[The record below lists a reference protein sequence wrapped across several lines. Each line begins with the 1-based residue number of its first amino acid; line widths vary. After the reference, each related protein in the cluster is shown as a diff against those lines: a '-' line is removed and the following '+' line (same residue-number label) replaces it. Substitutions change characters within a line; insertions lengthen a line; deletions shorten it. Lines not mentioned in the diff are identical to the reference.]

1 MVSGK
6 NYQISLPHI
15 RDRNDKALLLAAGHS
30 SRMGT
35 PKWQLR
41 MPSGEFF
48 AGYLYRRFK
57 EFGCNVRMVVNSDDF
72 AAISSD
78 EELKNIPLVLNSRPD
93 LGRFYSLRCGLEQL
107 PEASHCFLHNIDNPF
122 VEPGLLEVLQTA
134 LGDHDYVLPEYQG
147 RGGHPLLIS
156 RAMVLQVLQ
165 QKEPWPD
172 LRSFIENF
180 HGKRVSVEF
189 PQILFNI
196 NTPEDYQHF
205 RESEI

>member
-1 MVSGK
+1 MTDLHHP
-6 NYQISLPHI
+6 NTLI
-15 RDRNDKALLLAAGHS
+15 LAAGHS
-30 SRMGT
+30 RRMGT

-48 AGYLYRRFK
+48 AGYLYRRFR

-78 EELKNIPLVLNSRPD
+78 EELKNIPLVLNARPD

-107 PEASHCFLHNIDNPF
+107 PDASPCFIHNIDNPF
-122 VEPGLLEVLQTA
+122 VEPGLLDVLQTA

-156 RAMVLQVLQ
+156 RAMVQQVLQ

-172 LRSFIENF
+172 LRGFMANF
-180 HGKRVSVEF
+180 HGKRVPVDF
-189 PQILFNI
+189 PEILFNI
-196 NTPEDYQHF
+196 NTPQDYQRF
-205 RESEI
+205 RESGFNGAKAH